1 MSHPKAGRP
10 RGQAPK
16 PEVLEK
22 ERQVVAL
29 RAQGMTWAQIA
40 DSVGYADASGSRD
53 AYMRA
58 ASRVVVDDI
67 NEMRNLEL
75 QRLDNIQSA
84 HWLNAMGGDVS
95 AANLVL
101 KVIESRRKLLGLDAP
116 TNINVKAEVISYDP
130 DSIQAELSRLYSA
143 YALTSN
149 SEPAN
154 EVGETTS
161 PTEPDTTGN

>member
-1 MSHPKAGRP
+1 MAHPKSGRP

-29 RAQGMTWAQIA
+29 RAQGRTWLQIA
-40 DSVGYADASGSRD
+40 EEVGYADPSGSRD

-58 ASRVVVDDI
+58 ASRVVADDI
-67 NEMRNLEL
+67 NEMRTLEL

-84 HWLNAMGGDVS
+84 HWLNAMGGDVP

-130 DSIQAELSRLYSA
+130 DSIQAELARLYNT
-143 YALTSN
+143 YAIANDSQ
-149 SEPAN
+149 PQN
-154 EVGETTS
+154 EVGETPS
-161 PTEPDTTGN
+161 PTEPDTTE